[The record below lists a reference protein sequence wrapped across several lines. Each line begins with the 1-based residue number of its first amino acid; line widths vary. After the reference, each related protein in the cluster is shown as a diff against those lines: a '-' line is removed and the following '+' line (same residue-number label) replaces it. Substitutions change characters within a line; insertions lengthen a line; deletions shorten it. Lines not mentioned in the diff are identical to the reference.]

1 MNKTAHKSKGDLTID
16 TSNVAGMHKLMK
28 LYGKDNSVFTGS
40 NDDGENTITSIH
52 ADRIVIKTLQPN
64 NWIRV
69 NTYYDDETMEE
80 TYTR

>member
-1 MNKTAHKSKGDLTID
+1 MDNIIVD
-16 TSNVAGMHKLMK
+16 TSNAANMRKLMR
-28 LYGKDNSVFTGS
+28 LYGKSNSVFTGS
-40 NDDGENTITSIH
+40 NEDGENTITSIH